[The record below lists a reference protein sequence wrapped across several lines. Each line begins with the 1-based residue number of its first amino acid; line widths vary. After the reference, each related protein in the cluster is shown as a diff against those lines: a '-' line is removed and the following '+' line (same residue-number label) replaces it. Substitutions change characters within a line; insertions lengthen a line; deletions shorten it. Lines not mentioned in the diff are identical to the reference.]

1 MRDSF
6 SRLKKFVEECREI
19 TMSDV
24 GFRCAIKERWLLLKA
39 WYRHVIV
46 IAPLAVFMLFETYR
60 GLYGLFMFIKL
71 HEAFYRVMVF
81 AARLH
86 YTVVCVCAF
95 LYRAATVSV
104 EMYSLK
110 LSRGHAHAQNNL
122 LWCSSGRLEL

>member
-1 MRDSF
+1 MAWAACPCRVQEALKFRDN
-6 SRLKKFVEECREI
+6 RHC
-19 TMSDV
+19 
-24 GFRCAIKERWLLLKA
+24 
-39 WYRHVIV
+39 HVIV
-46 IAPLAVFMLFETYR
+46 IAPLVVFMLFETYR

-122 LWCSSGRLEL
+122 LWCFSGRLEL